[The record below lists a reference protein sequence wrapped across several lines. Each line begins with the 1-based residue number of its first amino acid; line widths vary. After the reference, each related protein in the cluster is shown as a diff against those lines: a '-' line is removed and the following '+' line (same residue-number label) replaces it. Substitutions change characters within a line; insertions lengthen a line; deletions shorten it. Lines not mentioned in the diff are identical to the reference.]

1 LESPATKNLSHSQRR
16 WREIFKT
23 VRAAEWWEFKLAPV
37 LAIIYATAFLLK
49 LSIISLWPLLLLVLV
64 ALAACAAYVSVIND
78 VTDFDDDMASG
89 KANRLVG
96 KSSAFV
102 ATVLASCIIPG
113 IAVAFYLRREPL
125 LISLYLASWAAFTL
139 YSLSPIRLK
148 NRGGWGVLADASG
161 AHLFPTLLAIALVYR
176 WSLKPFDAVWFA
188 SAGVWSLSFGIR
200 GIIWHQLNDL
210 RYDEKI
216 NLRTFARTH
225 NIAWLQRLGNFIVF
239 PTELA
244 ALVVMLWRTRC
255 VIAVTLLGFYALLNF
270 LRKRLWGSNF
280 CIVAPRTQF
289 HHILMHEYYEV
300 FFPLAFILASSRRY
314 AVDAIVIIVHA
325 LVFPKRARGTIIDI
339 AGIINGLRRISAPK
353 RLLTRARKAA
363 HNATIAINKLLA
375 NRSEG

>member
-1 LESPATKNLSHSQRR
+1 LESPATENLSHSQRR

-78 VTDFDDDMASG
+78 VADFDDDMASA

-96 KSSAFV
+96 KSSALI
-102 ATVLASCIIPG
+102 AMVLALCIIPG

-125 LISLYLASWAAFTL
+125 LISLYLASWTAFTL

-148 NRGGWGVLADASG
+148 NRGGWGVMADASG

-225 NIAWLQRLGNFIVF
+225 SIAWLQRLGNFIVF

-270 LRKRLWGSNF
+270 LRKRIWGSNF
-280 CIVAPRTQF
+280 CVVVPKPKF
-289 HHILMHEYYEV
+289 HHIVMHEYYEV
-300 FFPLAFILASSRRY
+300 FFPLAFILASSSRY
-314 AVDAIVIIVHA
+314 TMDAIIIIVHA
-325 LVFPKRARGTIIDI
+325 LVFPKRARGTIIEI
-339 AGIINGLRRISAPK
+339 ALIVRGLWRIGKSKRVPTPEPK
-353 RLLTRARKAA
+353 VA
-363 HNATIAINKLLA
+363 HNLQD
-375 NRSEG
+375 GHQ

>member
-78 VTDFDDDMASG
+78 VADFDDDMASG

-125 LISLYLASWAAFTL
+125 LISLYLASWTAFTL

-176 WSLKPFDAVWFA
+176 WSLKPFDAVWFV
-188 SAGVWSLSFGIR
+188 SAGVWSLSF
-200 GIIWHQLNDL
+200 
-210 RYDEKI
+210 
-216 NLRTFARTH
+216 
-225 NIAWLQRLGNFIVF
+225 
-239 PTELA
+239 
-244 ALVVMLWRTRC
+244 
-255 VIAVTLLGFYALLNF
+255 
-270 LRKRLWGSNF
+270 
-280 CIVAPRTQF
+280 
-289 HHILMHEYYEV
+289 
-300 FFPLAFILASSRRY
+300 
-314 AVDAIVIIVHA
+314 
-325 LVFPKRARGTIIDI
+325 
-339 AGIINGLRRISAPK
+339 
-353 RLLTRARKAA
+353 
-363 HNATIAINKLLA
+363 
-375 NRSEG
+375 